1 MPIFTLIIKCDFEV
15 INFDELFLAKINDR
29 EYAWGGEV
37 PPELKKTLV
46 ILSKII
52 GKLNFEEKT
61 RIESKDNKLPLKTK
75 LNVPLSFQGGN
86 NIILKLDYSSQ
97 QAGNIKIKNES
108 KQYKIIFNNIKEIY
122 GKFLING
129 ELMNKC
135 KRE

>member
-29 EYAWGGEV
+29 EYAWGGKV
-37 PPELKKTLV
+37 PPEWKKTLV

-108 KQYKIIFNNIKEIY
+108 KQYKINFNNIKEIY
-122 GKFLING
+122 GEFLING

>member
-1 MPIFTLIIKCDFEV
+1 M
-15 INFDELFLAKINDR
+15 
-29 EYAWGGEV
+29 
-37 PPELKKTLV
+37 KKTLV

-108 KQYKIIFNNIKEIY
+108 KQYKINFNNIKEIY
-122 GKFLING
+122 GEFLIKG

-135 KRE
+135 KREWIYDLSDEEIEEHTTEEYKNNKKNLRKLQSK